1 MLFRSPEGFQDMF
14 FGLYQKYVPTS
25 MNTEATG
32 GGPKVLDTE
41 TSCVFFSQFWI
52 RRRQYQTQ
60 RHVAKIRVI
69 LDEF

>member
-1 MLFRSPEGFQDMF
+1 MF

-32 GGPKVLDTE
+32 GDPKVLDME

-52 RRRQYQTQ
+52 RRRQYQNQ
-60 RHVAKIRVI
+60 RHVAKIRVT
-69 LDEF
+69 LDEI